1 MPKRIHILVFI
12 VMIFWLPTRLAAQHT
27 SNLRFGNQE
36 ITSAIVTLDTVS
48 IIPGTLK
55 LSGLDSSS
63 YVIDYANA
71 TLQLKDSTLIGKH
84 ISYAYRSIGTNLARP
99 IAHKS
104 PELILPRFVSDPT
117 AQQLA
122 AIAPIAPTTIF
133 DSDLQG
139 NGSISRSVSVGN
151 NQNFVLD
158 ANLNLQL
165 SGTLAPGLEI
175 LANITDENLPIQ
187 PEGNTRYLR
196 DFNKVFIQL
205 KYRDILRLDAGDI
218 ELASPQNSYFFQISR
233 QFTGLKAEVHS
244 SADSNNHFCDMVGGG
259 ITKGKYVRNEIT
271 AIHGVQ
277 GPYRLTGEQ
286 GETNLIILSG
296 SEQVFLDGVLL
307 TRGQDNDYVID
318 YNLGEITFTAKHIIT
333 EHSRI
338 IVNFEYNDQNY
349 SRYNLFTY
357 NQFTHEKNNKLI
369 IDVNLFHE
377 QDLKRQSIQPE
388 LSDEQ
393 MLFLAGIGS
402 EIENAFYPT
411 ALLVNDFTAQEILYH
426 KTDTVVNGISYS
438 PIYVYAGLSHDSV
451 YRVTFS
457 HVGDNQ
463 GNYVLSQSTANGKL
477 YQWVA
482 PIDGVPQGNYEP
494 ISKLST
500 PKMHDLA
507 SVGATYCVNDK
518 FKVRTELAFS
528 YADQNL
534 FSKEGDRDN
543 AGVAYKLT
551 ADYRTKITN
560 KKLNDTLW
568 RYNVSLDYEFVQKN
582 FSPLS
587 SFRSAEFYRDYNL
600 ASDYSS
606 SANEQMLQLATGFSH
621 PVCGSTSYTANWLS
635 RFGELNGFRNQIAS
649 VHRFKGWAWNATTSF
664 LLSNDTLQRTRFL
677 KSDNDFSKAFAKVK
691 IGVRDNL
698 EYNIFRVA
706 ETNELRANSYAFNEA
721 EIYVKN
727 SDSTKYKY
735 SIAYLNRIDYGMGK
749 DVLQLNSV
757 AHEARAS
764 FEFSQWKHNR
774 LKGTASY
781 RNDNLKSE
789 TGATTADH
797 NFVGDI
803 DYHGSFW
810 KGAVALNI
818 YYEAGSGLEQKKTYT
833 FLKVA
838 TGQGTHIWNDYNG
851 NGIEEVDE
859 FEIAAFQSEAEYVK
873 VWLTTNEYVST
884 RNCGTTQSLQL
895 RPANIW
901 RSKTGF
907 RKFLSMFSNTT
918 TLRTYQKNTLKHD
931 IRAFNP
937 FRFNFEDSLIVS
949 QTCNFKNALGFALPS
964 PYFSADYTFAINQ
977 NKNLLYYGLENAH
990 LSSHQVLLRS
1000 APTNI
1005 LIIKTLYSRNIK
1017 SNRSDGLDNRNYQ
1030 ILSHQLDNSITLT
1043 FKNGLSFSTIYKMGY
1058 KKNLWDTEKANIYQ
1072 IVVNGEYRM
1081 KERGT
1086 LSLNLEYAK
1095 ILFNQTENNSIS
1107 YEMLEGL
1114 TAGNNFLWQLTY
1126 QTRLFEY
1133 LQLALSYEG
1142 RLTNDNRLI
1151 HTGFLQIK
1159 ALF

>member
-1 MPKRIHILVFI
+1 MPKRIQILVLLL
-12 VMIFWLPTRLAAQHT
+12 MIFWLPLRLAAQHT
-27 SNLRFGNQE
+27 SNLRFGSQQ
-36 ITSAIVTLDTVS
+36 ITSAVVTLDTVS
-48 IIPGTLK
+48 IIPGTLTIT
-55 LSGLDSSS
+55 GLDAADFT
-63 YVIDYANA
+63 IDYANA
-71 TLQLKDSTLIGKH
+71 TLRLKDSTWVG
-84 ISYAYRSIGTNLARP
+84 RSITYSFRSMGTNLARP

-104 PELILPRFVSDPT
+104 ADLILPRFVSDPT
-117 AQQLA
+117 AEQLA
-122 AIAPIAPTTIF
+122 PITPFAPTTIF

-205 KYRDILRLDAGDI
+205 KYRDILRIDAGDI
-218 ELASPQNSYFFQISR
+218 ELTSPRNSYFFQISR
-233 QFTGLKAEVHS
+233 QFTGLKATVN
-244 SADSNNHFCDMVGGG
+244 SAVDSNNRFTDMVGGG

-307 TRGQDNDYVID
+307 TRGQDNDYIID

-338 IVNFEYNDQNY
+338 IVNFEYSDQNY

-357 NQFTHEKNNKLI
+357 NEFTHEKNSKLV
-369 IDVNLFHE
+369 IDVNVFHE

-393 MLFLAGIGS
+393 MLFLSGIGS
-402 EIENAFYPT
+402 NTENAFFPT
-411 ALLVNDFTAQEILYH
+411 AMLVNDFTAQEILYH
-426 KTDTVVNGISYS
+426 KTDTVVDGITYA
-438 PIYVYAGLSHDSV
+438 PIYVYAGRSHDSV

-457 HVGDNQ
+457 HVGDNR
-463 GNYVLSQSTANGKL
+463 GNYILSQSTANGKL

-507 SVGATYCVNDK
+507 SVGATYAVSDK

-528 YADQNL
+528 YSDQNL
-534 FSKEGDRDN
+534 FSKEGDRNN
-543 AGVAYKLT
+543 AGVAYKLS
-551 ADYRTKITN
+551 ADYRTKIRN
-560 KKLNDTLW
+560 KKLNDSLW
-568 RYNVSLDYEFVQKN
+568 RYNVNVDYEYLHKN

-587 SFRSAEFYRDYNL
+587 SFRAAEFYRDYNL
-600 ASDYSS
+600 ATDYSNT
-606 SANEQMLQLATGFSH
+606 ADEQMVQLATGFSH
-621 PVCGSTSYTANWLS
+621 PTCGNTSYTASWLS
-635 RFGELNGFRNQIAS
+635 RFGELNGFRNQIVS
-649 VHRFKGWAWNATTSF
+649 NHKFRGWAWNAATAY
-664 LLSNDTLQRTRFL
+664 LLSNDSIQRTRFL

-698 EYNIFRVA
+698 EYNIFRSA
-706 ETNELRANSYAFNEA
+706 KTDKLRANSYAFNEA
-721 EIYVKN
+721 EAYVKN
-727 SDSTKYKY
+727 GDSTKYSY
-735 SIAYLNRIDYGMGK
+735 SIAYMNRVDYGM
-749 DVLQLNSV
+749 DEEVLRLNSV

-764 FEFSQWKHNR
+764 FEFSHWKHNR
-774 LKGTASY
+774 LKGTAAY
-781 RNDNLKSE
+781 RNDNLKSISG
-789 TGATTADH
+789 TTTADH
-797 NFVGDI
+797 NFVGNI

-859 FEIAAFQSEAEYVK
+859 FEVAAFQSEADYVK
-873 VWLTTNEYVST
+873 VWLTTNEYVNT

-895 RPANIW
+895 RPANVW
-901 RSKTGF
+901 RNKTGF

-918 TLRTYQKNTLKHD
+918 TLRTYQKNTLQRD
-931 IRAFNP
+931 VRAFNP
-937 FRFNFEDSLIVS
+937 FQFNFEDSLIVN
-949 QTCNFKNALGFALPS
+949 QTCNFKNALGFALPN
-964 PYFSADYTFAINQ
+964 PYFSADYTFSINQ
-977 NKNLLYYGLENAH
+977 NKNLLYYGLENAR

-1000 APTNI
+1000 SPTNI
-1005 LIIKTLYSRNIK
+1005 LIIKTLYSRNIH
-1017 SNRSDGLDNRNYQ
+1017 SNHADGLNNRNYQ

-1058 KKNLWDTEKANIYQ
+1058 KKNRLATEKANIYQ
-1072 IVVNGEYRM
+1072 IQVNGEYRM
-1081 KERGT
+1081 KEKGT

-1095 ILFNQTENNSIS
+1095 ILYNLAENNTIS

-1114 TAGNNFLWQLTY
+1114 TAGNNFLWKISY
-1126 QTRLFEY
+1126 QTKLFEY
-1133 LQLALSYEG
+1133 LQLGLEYEG
-1142 RLTNDNRLI
+1142 RVTNDNRLI
-1151 HTGFLQIK
+1151 HTGFLQLK

>member
-1 MPKRIHILVFI
+1 MPKRIRFLVLLLI
-12 VMIFWLPTRLAAQHT
+12 MLWLPTRLAAQHT
-27 SNLRFGNQE
+27 SNLRFGSQQ
-36 ITSAIVTLDTVS
+36 ITGTSVTLDTNS
-48 IIPGTLK
+48 IVPGTLT
-55 LSGLDSSS
+55 LSGLDTADF
-63 YVIDYANA
+63 VIDYAEA
-71 TLQLKDSTLIGKH
+71 TLRLKDSTHIGRN
-84 ISYAYRSIGTNLARP
+84 ITYSFRSMGTNLARP

-104 PELILPRFVSDPT
+104 TDLILPRFINDPT
-117 AQQLA
+117 AGQLA
-122 AIAPIAPTTIF
+122 PITPLAPTTIF

-205 KYRDILRLDAGDI
+205 KYRDVLRIDAGDI
-218 ELASPQNSYFFQISR
+218 ELTSPRNSYFFQISR
-233 QFTGLKAEVHS
+233 QFTGLKATVNS
-244 SADSNNHFCDMVGGG
+244 LTDSNNRFTDIVGGG

-271 AIHGVQ
+271 AIRGVQ

-296 SEQVFLDGVLL
+296 TEQVFLDGILL
-307 TRGQDNDYVID
+307 TRGQDNDYTID

-338 IVNFEYNDQNY
+338 IVNFEYSDQNY

-357 NQFTHEKNNKLI
+357 NEFTHEKNSKLI
-369 IDVNLFHE
+369 IDVNVFHE

-393 MLFLAGIGS
+393 MLFLSGIGS
-402 EIENAFYPT
+402 ETENAFFPT
-411 ALLVNDFTAQEILYH
+411 AVPVHDFTAQEILYH
-426 KTDTVVNGISYS
+426 KIDTVVDGVSYT
-438 PIYVYAGLSHDSV
+438 PIYIYAGLSHDSV

-463 GNYVLSQSTANGKL
+463 GNYILSQSTANGKL
-477 YQWVA
+477 YEWVA
-482 PIDGVPQGNYEP
+482 PVNGIPQGNYEP
-494 ISKLST
+494 ISQLST

-507 SVGATYCVNDK
+507 SVGATYAVNDK

-528 YADQNL
+528 YYDKNL
-534 FSKEGDRDN
+534 FSKEGDQNN
-543 AGVAYKLT
+543 AGVAYKLS
-551 ADYRTKITN
+551 ADYRTPITN
-560 KKLNDTLW
+560 KKLHDSLW
-568 RYNVSLDYEFVQKN
+568 RYNVNVDYEYVHKN

-587 SFRSAEFYRDYNL
+587 SFRAAEFYRDYNL
-600 ASDYSS
+600 SSGYSS
-606 SANEQMLQLATGFSH
+606 TTHEQMLQLATGFSH
-621 PVCGSTSYTANWLS
+621 PICGSTSYTANWLS
-635 RFGELNGFRNQIAS
+635 RFGELDGFRNLIAS
-649 VHRFKGWAWNATTSF
+649 NHRFRGWAWNAATAF
-664 LLSNDTLQRTRFL
+664 MLSNDSIQRTRFL
-677 KSDNDFSKAFAKVK
+677 KSDNDFGKTFAKVK

-698 EYNIFRVA
+698 EYNIFHSA
-706 ETNELRANSYAFNEA
+706 ETGKLRANSYAFNEA

-727 SDSTKYKY
+727 SDSTKYSY
-735 SIAYLNRIDYGMGK
+735 HLAYMNRIDYGMQEAE
-749 DVLQLNSV
+749 LQLNSV

-764 FEFSQWKHNR
+764 FEFNHWKHNR
-774 LKGTASY
+774 LKGTAAY
-781 RNDNLKSE
+781 RNDNLKSIS
-789 TGATTADH
+789 GATTADH

-810 KGAVALNI
+810 KGAVVLNV

-859 FEIAAFQSEAEYVK
+859 FEIATFQSEANYVK
-873 VWLTTNEYVST
+873 VWLTTNKYVNT

-901 RSKTGF
+901 RNKAGF
-907 RKFLSMFSNTT
+907 RKFLAMFSNTT
-918 TLRTYQKNTLKHD
+918 TLRTYQKNTLQRD

-937 FRFNFEDSLIVS
+937 FSFNFDDSLIVN
-949 QTCNFKNALGFALPS
+949 QTCNFKNSLGFALPS

-977 NKNLLYYGLENAH
+977 NKNLLYYGLESAR
-990 LSSHQVLLRS
+990 LSSHQVSLRS
-1000 APTNI
+1000 APINI
-1005 LIIKTLYSRNIK
+1005 LIIKTLYSRNIH
-1017 SNRSDGLDNRNYQ
+1017 SNRADGLDNRNYQ
-1030 ILSHQLDNSITLT
+1030 ILSHQLDNSVTLA
-1043 FKNGLSFSTIYKMGY
+1043 FNNGLSISTIFKMGY
-1058 KKNLWDTEKANIYQ
+1058 KRNLLATEKANLYQ
-1072 IVVNGEYRM
+1072 IQINGEYRM
-1081 KERGT
+1081 KEKGT
-1086 LSLNLEYAK
+1086 LTLNLEYAN
-1095 ILFNQTENNSIS
+1095 ILYNQRESNTIS

-1114 TAGNNFLWQLTY
+1114 SAGNNFLWEISY
-1126 QTRLFEY
+1126 QTKLFEY
-1133 LQLALSYEG
+1133 LQLGLEYEG
-1142 RLTNDNRLI
+1142 RVTNDKRLI
-1151 HTGFLQIK
+1151 HTGFLQLK